1 MEGLK
6 KKKLEDDVDSQYIC
20 TQFLIYS
27 KLSSNYYI
35 IMSIIIFLFNLGLYE
50 LTAPILSI
58 TGFKRRSEQ

>member
-1 MEGLK
+1 MEELK
-6 KKKLEDDVDSQYIC
+6 KKKLEDEGESEYIC

-35 IMSIIIFLFNLGLYE
+35 LMSIVIFLFNLGLYE